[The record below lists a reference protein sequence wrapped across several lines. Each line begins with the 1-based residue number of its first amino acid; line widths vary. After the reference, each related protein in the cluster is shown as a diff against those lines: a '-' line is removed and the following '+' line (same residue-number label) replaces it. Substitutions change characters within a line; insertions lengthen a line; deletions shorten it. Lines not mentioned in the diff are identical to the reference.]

1 MAVSNPSLEERVS
14 KLEGTY
20 EQVDTRLSDLTESVN
35 GLRSDMNSKF
45 NTLIVIVAMVGTAVA
60 GAIVTLALAS

>member
-1 MAVSNPSLEERVS
+1 MAVGNPSLEERVS